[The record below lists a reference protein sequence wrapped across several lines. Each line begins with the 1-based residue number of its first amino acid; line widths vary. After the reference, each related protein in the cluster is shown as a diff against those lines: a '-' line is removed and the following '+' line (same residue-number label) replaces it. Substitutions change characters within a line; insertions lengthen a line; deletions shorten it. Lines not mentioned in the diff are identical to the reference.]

1 MIFCYKGQLND
12 SQIVKENEEL
22 APNGPDADSGWIS
35 TRQSMTFIRWLTCKS
50 KPIDA
55 KDIDG

>member
-1 MIFCYKGQLND
+1 MLNVFWTISKANANYQWVD
-12 SQIVKENEEL
+12 YV
-22 APNGPDADSGWIS
+22 GPDADSGWIS